1 MFSAAEIALAVTAA
15 VIISPIA
22 WIPYWV
28 LLLPAVAAI
37 AATRRLGLDAV
48 VIAFGLL
55 VTGVAAWRRDAPGFE
70 TLAAALLVAV
80 ALGAELAD
88 RRRV

>member
-1 MFSAAEIALAVTAA
+1 
-15 VIISPIA
+15 
-22 WIPYWV
+22 
-28 LLLPAVAAI
+28 
-37 AATRRLGLDAV
+37 
-48 VIAFGLL
+48 
-55 VTGVAAWRRDAPGFE
+55 VAAWRRDAPGFE